1 MKIPEFVDDETYTAH
16 SSMTFS
22 NLKRMEESK
31 TA

>member
-22 NLKRMEESK
+22 NLK
-31 TA
+31 